1 MKKNWKKKIPLIMNL
16 ADGDQKIEFFLMGKM
31 CKSGLANHDL

>member
-1 MKKNWKKKIPLIMNL
+1 MKKNRKKIPLIMNL
-16 ADGDQKIEFFLMGKM
+16 ADGDEKIEFFLMGKM